1 MRCLLECAG
10 LTALC
15 LLLAAAMIESG
26 GKPPHSKF

>member
-1 MRCLLECAG
+1 MRCVLECGG

>member
-15 LLLAAAMIESG
+15 LISVAAVIESG